1 MVDQAIDHPLMPKR
15 RWFLKT
21 ALAIGAVGAALGGSV
36 FWNRGLSNG
45 RLTPQGRDVLHGLAR
60 GILGPMLPREP
71 KQREAILET
80 HLDNLEAFIRGTPE
94 VMQIQVNAVLGLL
107 GNAPTR
113 YMLTDLSGSWRKAS
127 DAQIE
132 RALENMRLNPLPT
145 QRLTYHVVRGL
156 TCMSFFNQSANW
168 PMIGYPGPLDI

>member
-1 MVDQAIDHPLMPKR
+1 
-15 RWFLKT
+15 
-21 ALAIGAVGAALGGSV
+21 
-36 FWNRGLSNG
+36 
-45 RLTPQGRDVLHGLAR
+45 
-60 GILGPMLPREP
+60 MLPREP